1 MTQSVKKQ
9 NAIQTELICAAL
21 RYCAVA
27 DWFEGHPST
36 WQKNM
41 SDEQAM
47 AVFNQAE
54 QELRKAGAQ
63 ALRQHGHRK
72 MVLQG
77 MGLPEEVL

>member
-1 MTQSVKKQ
+1 MTRSLKKQ
-9 NAIQTELICAAL
+9 TAIQNELICAAL

-27 DWFEGHPST
+27 DWFEGHPCT

-41 SDEQAM
+41 NDEQAM

-54 QELRKAGAQ
+54 KELRQAGAN